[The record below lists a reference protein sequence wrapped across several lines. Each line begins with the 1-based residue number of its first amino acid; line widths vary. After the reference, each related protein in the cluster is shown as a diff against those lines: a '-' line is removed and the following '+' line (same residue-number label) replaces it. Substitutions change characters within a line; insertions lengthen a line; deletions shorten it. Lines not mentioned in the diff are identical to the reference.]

1 VALRVHPYVFFQIWE
16 VAISNRTIR
25 LGLLAL
31 MIAAAGG
38 VVSDASAQGALGK
51 FGLSGDVRL
60 TIGDSGKCIAIAGGA
75 KMGNQFHAW
84 KCRANSSLQAF
95 QLKQMQQGL
104 YQIRSKRDGMC
115 LDVSG
120 SATKVGAPVVQW
132 RCKSKSNANQLWQV
146 LPGAGGKSFLLKA
159 RHSGKCLQLN
169 NPDEKVSRF
178 VQQDCAARNPA
189 QNFLVWN

>member
-1 VALRVHPYVFFQIWE
+1 MSY
-16 VAISNRTIR
+16 RTMRWGI
-25 LGLLAL
+25 LAL
-31 MIAAAGG
+31 LIATVGATA
-38 VVSDASAQGALGK
+38 SDASAQGVLGK
-51 FGLSGDVRL
+51 YGLSGDVRL
-60 TIGDSGKCIAIAGGA
+60 TVGDTDKCIAIAGGA

-84 KCRANSSLQAF
+84 KCRSNSSLQAF
-95 QLKQMQQGL
+95 QLKQMQQGW
-104 YQIRSKRDGMC
+104 YQLRSKRDGMC

-120 SATKVGAPVVQW
+120 SATKAQAPVVQW

-146 LPGAGGKSFLLKA
+146 VPGAGGKSFLLKA